1 MPAQTDTG
9 SFFSETSQDEK
20 ILFTS
25 ESVGEGHPDKMC
37 DQISD
42 AILDAHLKQDP
53 DAKVACETVTKTGMI
68 MVCGE
73 ITSKANVD
81 YQKVVRDTVKHIG
94 YDDSSK
100 GFDCKT
106 MNLLVALEEQSPD
119 IAGGVHINRD
129 DDDTGAGDQVRG
141 MIGGFIRE
149 AWDEG

>member
-1 MPAQTDTG
+1 MNERMPAQSNTG
-9 SFFSETSQDEK
+9 SFFSETSNESER

-73 ITSKANVD
+73 ITSK
-81 YQKVVRDTVKHIG
+81 VRR
-94 YDDSSK
+94 S
-100 GFDCKT
+100 
-106 MNLLVALEEQSPD
+106 LV
-119 IAGGVHINRD
+119 
-129 DDDTGAGDQVRG
+129 
-141 MIGGFIRE
+141 
-149 AWDEG
+149 